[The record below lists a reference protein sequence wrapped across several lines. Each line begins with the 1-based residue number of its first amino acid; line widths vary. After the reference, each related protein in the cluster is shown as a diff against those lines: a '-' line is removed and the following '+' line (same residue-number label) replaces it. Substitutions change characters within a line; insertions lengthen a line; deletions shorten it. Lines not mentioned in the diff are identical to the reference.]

1 MAMKSNSRVSI
12 LRRRFLATLAVISGG
27 LLVRK
32 TLPADTTDKPREM
45 PLHEADY
52 YGPHNLKG

>member
-1 MAMKSNSRVSI
+1 MKSNSRVSI

-32 TLPADTTDKPREM
+32 TLPADTTDKPREI